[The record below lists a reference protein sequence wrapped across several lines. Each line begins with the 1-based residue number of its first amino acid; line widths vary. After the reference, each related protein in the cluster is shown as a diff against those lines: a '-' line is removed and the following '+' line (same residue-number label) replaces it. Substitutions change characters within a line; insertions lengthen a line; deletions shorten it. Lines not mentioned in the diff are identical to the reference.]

1 MNHAIKKYH
10 PAMMIVELVTFI
22 KGIFGPFLL
31 LFVLKASST
40 STWVVWGRYLLL
52 AGSLGAIVWIILKW
66 HFHRYEISGNTI
78 VLREGIFVKKQRSVS
93 FDRIQN
99 QKSNTTFVHQWFG
112 LTSLTLETSI
122 TGEDASFHFPVITEQ
137 EKERILKCLEQHQN
151 VTNLRTEDQPAAETT
166 PLRTIHFR
174 STKRD
179 LVKASFTSLSFL
191 AIFPLLS
198 AIYFNLADFF
208 QIEKTAKNALEYL
221 LMNSWMLASLFVLAM
236 LISVVI
242 GFIKTSVKYGN
253 FVISDDQERIYI
265 EKGVGN
271 VIRFSIQKNK
281 IQAVMI
287 EQSILK
293 RLLGLASIKLL
304 SAGGSKEDHQ
314 ETGYLY
320 PFMPKHEAY
329 KMLQTILPQYQI
341 EEHMERFPLKVLWL
355 KLLHPYYV
363 TILALMGLFIFKSE
377 WLWMTA
383 VIFLFSVGARIL
395 DYHFTSYIRFGDTIQ
410 IRKGGFTTKTF
421 VTHRDMIQQ
430 ITVKHSWL
438 QRRFGVAT
446 LVFTNKAKPQ
456 HESKLYGVSS
466 EEASFFYTWYQRKS
480 ASL

>member
-1 MNHAIKKYH
+1 MNQDIKKYH
-10 PAMMIVELVTFI
+10 PAMMVVELVTFI
-22 KGIFGPFLL
+22 KGVFGPFLL

-40 STWVVWGRYLLL
+40 STWVIWGRYLLL
-52 AGSLGAIVWIILKW
+52 IGSLGVIVWIILKW
-66 HFHRYEISGNTI
+66 QFHRYEISGNTI
-78 VLREGIFVKKQRSVS
+78 VLREGIVVKKQRSVS

-122 TGEDASFHFPVITEQ
+122 TGEDASFHFPVITVE
-137 EKERILKCLEQHQN
+137 EKERILKHVEQHQN
-151 VTNLRTEDQPAAETT
+151 ITEPKMEDHPAETA
-166 PLRTIHFR
+166 PVRSIHFR

-179 LVKASFTSLSFL
+179 MVKASFTSLSFL

-198 AIYFNLADFF
+198 ALYFNLADFF
-208 QIEKTAKNALEYL
+208 QIEKTAKNAFDYL
-221 LMNSWMLASLFVLAM
+221 LMNKWMLAAIFVLAM

-253 FVISDDQERIYI
+253 FVISDDEERIYI

-271 VIRFSIQKNK
+271 VIRFSIQKSK

-304 SAGGSKEDHQ
+304 SAGGSKEDQH

-329 KMLQTILPQYQI
+329 KMLQTILPQYQLK
-341 EEHMERFPLKVLWL
+341 EHMGRFPIKVLWL

-363 TILALMGLFIFKSE
+363 TILAFIGLLIFKRE
-377 WLWMTA
+377 WLWLTA
-383 VIFLFSVGARIL
+383 VIFLISILARIL
-395 DYHFTSYIRFGDTIQ
+395 DYLFTSYIRHGDTIQ
-410 IRKGGFTTKTF
+410 IRKGGFTNETF
-421 VTHRDMIQQ
+421 VTHRNRVQQ
-430 ITVKHSWL
+430 ITVKHSWM

-446 LVFTNKAKPQ
+446 LIFTNKAKPQ

-466 EEASFFYTWYQRKS
+466 EEASTFYTWYKNKS